1 MKRNPHFKLALIA
14 TVAAGAPMLAAAAPV
29 QVCAPTGNDWPEVNG
44 TICAHQY
51 SSLDQIKAANIKQ
64 LAPAWVVHVSA
75 EPITS
80 PNATPGDNSTANTE
94 TSPIVVDGVMYLDTP
109 SGGVIALDGA
119 TGKVKWKWQ
128 PSVAANGYGP
138 TALHRGVSVG
148 EGKVFTTAS
157 GNRVVALDQNT
168 GTVLWVVQPT
178 AADGSTLGNISKAH
192 TMYYK
197 GMVYQGTNDSNHNA
211 FFALNA
217 KDGSMAWYFFSAYP
231 HGTSFTDVNGKTFD
245 AGDTWTTKSSPNDTP
260 NNCYLSGGAAP
271 WQHPTIDP
279 NLGLIYVTFGNA
291 RSCSGA
297 QDGSGRPGDNLF
309 AASLVAL
316 DLKTGADKWHFQS
329 VHHDFWDQDNVLP
342 PQIADVSVDGLTR
355 KVIYYGSKS
364 GHQFVLDRT
373 NGKPVVP
380 VVERPVPYDVN
391 SNASPT
397 QPFPT
402 SGGFMEQCVAYQNL
416 GSDIPGLPNR
426 AVPNW
431 NGFQAE
437 PDPDHPGQLRLVK
450 HEPNYLDA
458 EAPSMQGP
466 DRVGCEFDGAYGSF
480 ISLSMTSNNGGAD
493 MSVPGYSPSL
503 NLRYIPYS
511 YSPSVHPLSQGGNG
525 LRQIGGYQTGGLS
538 AVDASTNR
546 IVWKKQF
553 PLDASRQNNPLVTA
567 SNLLFI
573 SQMDG
578 FELGLDAATG
588 QELWRFQMGFP
599 SQSGTITYSINGEQY
614 IAVAAMAG
622 NQPYNQKPNGDV
634 VWVFKLGGK
643 AKYTSGPQS
652 APVVVSGSQEAPT
665 PTYEPR
671 RPVDNTQATGM
682 PPNTIYMARSNA
694 TATATKDSI
703 ATASMVPSTLTV
715 PAGTTVT
722 FTNPGDD
729 TFGAPGSGNQK
740 EHCATQFFEGKFN
753 FRLQPG
759 QSAQYKFDREG
770 EYFYNDCTDPR
781 PVGKV
786 VVKLTPVDQPGA
798 LQAIPP
804 VLNMKGADGTFSA
817 VQGLATLS
825 MKVPAGLKLDG
836 NVQLQTPLSGALFP
850 AVSATMT
857 ADGRTLIATFDKA
870 LIDNNLPAGSN
881 VPLTLFANFLD
892 GDQQTKLTSTATVTV
907 LK

>member
-14 TVAAGAPMLAAAAPV
+14 TVAAGAPMLAAAAPA
-29 QVCAPTGNDWPEVNG
+29 QVCAPTGKDWPEVNG

-80 PNATPGDNSTANTE
+80 PVAAPGDNSTANTE
-94 TSPIVVDGVMYLDTP
+94 TTPIVVDGVMYLDTP

-138 TALHRGVSVG
+138 ASLHRGVSVG
-148 EGKVFTTAS
+148 DGKVFTTAA
-157 GNRVVALDQNT
+157 GNRVVALDQNS
-168 GTVLWVVQPT
+168 GSVVWVVTPT
-178 AADGSTLGNISKAH
+178 ASDGSTLGNIGKVH
-192 TMYYK
+192 TMYYQ
-197 GMVYQGTNDSNHNA
+197 GLVLQGTNDSNHNA

-231 HGTSFTDVNGKTFD
+231 HGTSFTDVNGRTFD

-260 NNCYLSGGAAP
+260 NNCYLTGGAAP

-279 NLGLIYVTFGNA
+279 SLGLVYVTFGNA
-291 RSCSGA
+291 RSCNGS

-316 DLKTGADKWHFQS
+316 DLKTGTYKWHFQS

-342 PQIADVSVDGLTR
+342 PQIADVSVDGQPR

-380 VVERPVPYDVN
+380 VQERPVAYDVN

-397 QPFPT
+397 QPFPV
-402 SGGFMEQCVAYQNL
+402 SGGFMEQCIAYQNL

-431 NGFQAE
+431 NGYQAE

-450 HEPNYLDA
+450 HEPNYLSG
-458 EAPSMQGP
+458 EAPDMRGP
-466 DRVGCEFDGAYGSF
+466 ERVGCEFDGAFAPY
-480 ISLSMTSNNGGAD
+480 ISLSMTANNGGAD
-493 MSVPGYSPSL
+493 MSVPGYSPGL

-511 YSPSVHPLSQGGNG
+511 YSPSIHPLQQGGNG

-578 FELGLDAATG
+578 YELGLDAATG

-614 IAVAAMAG
+614 VAVAAMAG

-665 PTYEPR
+665 PTYVPR
-671 RPVDNTQATGM
+671 RPVDNTPATGM
-682 PPNTIYMARSNA
+682 PANTVYMARSNA
-694 TATATKDSI
+694 TATATKDST

-715 PAGTTVT
+715 TPGTTVT

-729 TFGAPGSGNQK
+729 TFGTPGSGNQL

-753 FRLQPG
+753 FRLKPG

-786 VVKLTPVDQPGA
+786 VVKLDPVNQPGA
-798 LQAIPP
+798 LQVIPP
-804 VLNMKGADGTFSA
+804 VLNMKGADGRFTG
-817 VQGLATLS
+817 VQGVVTLS
-825 MKVPAGLKLDG
+825 LKVPAGYRLDG

-850 AVSATMT
+850 AASATMT

-870 LIDNNLPAGSN
+870 LIDNNLPAGAG

-892 GDQQTKLTSTATVTV
+892 GDQQAKLTSTATVTV
-907 LK
+907 MK